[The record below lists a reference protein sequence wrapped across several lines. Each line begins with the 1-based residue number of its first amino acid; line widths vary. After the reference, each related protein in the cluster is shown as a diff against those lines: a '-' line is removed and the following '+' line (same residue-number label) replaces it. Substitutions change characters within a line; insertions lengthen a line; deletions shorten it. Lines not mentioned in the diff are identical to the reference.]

1 MTADL
6 GVDVGDHQS
15 QLETGHDAGVGQEG
29 VELRNNH
36 LTPHHSVLSNTCVVW
51 VPVRLAKVRVGRDTV
66 TGGTAATLT
75 RTLECAV
82 SGK

>member
-1 MTADL
+1 M
-6 GVDVGDHQS
+6 S
-15 QLETGHDAGVGQEG
+15 
-29 VELRNNH
+29 
-36 LTPHHSVLSNTCVVW
+36 

-82 SGK
+82 SGKLHAVVSNTDLVRGEVVVRVRVT

>member
-1 MTADL
+1 MTTRPSSRLATMR
-6 GVDVGDHQS
+6 VS
-15 QLETGHDAGVGQEG
+15 ARKAWSCGVG
-29 VELRNNH
+29 RSYNH

-51 VPVRLAKVRVGRDTV
+51 VPVRLAKVRVGRDTA